1 MVTTVAR
8 RTAHQHAVYTIV
20 APQVFGVPV
29 ADLRWRRWRC
39 TTRLRATA
47 SSSTDPLVERAATD
61 PRNFVKKGVNWAL
74 RSIGSRNVVLHAA
87 ALALADRLA
96 GSKDASARW
105 AGKDALRDLSRPL
118 IAARV
123 AKKAAAARAR
133 AARRTRR

>member
-1 MVTTVAR
+1 M
-8 RTAHQHAVYTIV
+8 
-20 APQVFGVPV
+20 
-29 ADLRWRRWRC
+29 
-39 TTRLRATA
+39 
-47 SSSTDPLVERAATD
+47 
-61 PRNFVKKGVNWAL
+61 
-74 RSIGSRNVVLHAA
+74 LHAA

-105 AGKDALRDLSRPL
+105 VRMDALRDLSRPL